1 MPTGRGRT
9 DGRAPDPY
17 VLLQVDR
24 NASPEQVTRAYHQR
38 ARELH
43 PDIAPGDTEA
53 AQRFAQLA
61 DAYRELSDPMRRAPH
76 DPNGGADI
84 VSTDFDLPPEPPA
97 RIKFLVGESPAPIY
111 VVGRRQP
118 SQRPPQFP
126 LAAGP
131 VRVEP
136 LSPRDEVQPP
146 R

>member
-1 MPTGRGRT
+1 MPKGRRRT
-9 DGRAPDPY
+9 DGRTPDPY

-53 AQRFAQLA
+53 AHRFAQVA

-76 DPNGGADI
+76 DPNGADI
-84 VSTDFDLPPEPPA
+84 VTTGLGLPPEPPA
-97 RIKFLVGESPAPIY
+97 PIKFRVEDSPAPF
-111 VVGRRQP
+111 
-118 SQRPPQFP
+118 SWS
-126 LAAGP
+126 
-131 VRVEP
+131 VRGNH
-136 LSPRDEVQPP
+136 LSGCRGS

>member
-1 MPTGRGRT
+1 MPTGRRRT
-9 DGRAPDPY
+9 DGRRPDPY
-17 VLLQVDR
+17 LLLQVDR

-53 AQRFAQLA
+53 AHRFAQLA
-61 DAYRELSDPMRRAPH
+61 DAYRELSDPMRRAPD
-76 DPNGGADI
+76 DPDGDADI
-84 VSTDFDLPPEPPA
+84 VTTDFDLPPEPPA
-97 RIKFLVGESPAPIY
+97 RMKFVVEDSPAPIY

-118 SQRPPQFP
+118 SQRLPRFP

-136 LSPRDEVQPP
+136 LSPRDDGQPP

>member
-1 MPTGRGRT
+1 
-9 DGRAPDPY
+9 
-17 VLLQVDR
+17 VLLQVDP

-53 AQRFAQLA
+53 ANRFAQVA
-61 DAYRELSDPMRRAPH
+61 DAYRELSDPMRRATH
-76 DPNGGADI
+76 DGNGADI
-84 VSTDFDLPPEPPA
+84 VTTGSDLPPESPA
-97 RIKFLVGESPAPIY
+97 PIRFRVEDSPAPIY
-111 VVGRRQP
+111 VVGTRQP
-118 SQRPPQFP
+118 QRLPRFP

-136 LSPRDEVQPP
+136 LSPRDDGQPP